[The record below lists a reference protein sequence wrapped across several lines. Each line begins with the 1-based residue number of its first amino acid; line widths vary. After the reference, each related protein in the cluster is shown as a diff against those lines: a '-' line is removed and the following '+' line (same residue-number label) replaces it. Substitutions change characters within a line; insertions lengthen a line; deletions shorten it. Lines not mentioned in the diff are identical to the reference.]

1 MRRHVVGVMGGGE
14 ADPEQLALAY
24 ELGRLVAESGWV
36 LLNGGR
42 ASGIMDASA
51 RGAHEA
57 GGLTIGVL
65 PDDHDGRASRHLDVA
80 IRTGM
85 GSARNAIN
93 VLSSDV
99 VIACTG
105 GAGTL
110 SEIAL
115 ALKAG
120 RPVIVLGFDLG
131 AVFSAYER
139 SGDLVTVRTPAEA
152 IAAARRRL
160 WAAP

>member
-1 MRRHVVGVMGGGE
+1 MGGGE
-14 ADPEQLALAY
+14 ADPGRLADAH
-24 ELGRLVAESGWV
+24 ELGRLIAEEGWV

-42 ASGIMDASA
+42 DSGIMDASA
-51 RGAHEA
+51 RGAAGA
-57 GGLTIGVL
+57 GGLVVGVL
-65 PDDHDGRASRHLDVA
+65 PDDHRGRASRHLEVQ
-80 IRTGM
+80 ILTGM

-99 VIACTG
+99 VIACRG

-120 RPVIVLGFDLG
+120 RPVILLDFEIG
-131 AVFSAYER
+131 SAFAAYAER
-139 SGDLVTVRTPAEA
+139 GDLRAVRTPREA
-152 IAAARRRL
+152 VGVAHELLGESR
-160 WAAP
+160 APS